1 MVISTLYSIAKRHS
15 LHKIIFLTSMALES
29 LCFYFS
35 IVGRNIKLYIVR
47 LDCICLL
54 VVDTF
59 PAYNTQLIKLQVNP

>member
-1 MVISTLYSIAKRHS
+1 
-15 LHKIIFLTSMALES
+15 MALES

-47 LDCICLL
+47 LDCIYLL